1 MVLDKGT
8 KFVKLIK
15 CFIFIVLKRC
25 PTGRLRAGTGS
36 DLKKIRKKKPSV
48 SRQNLVKNC

>member
-25 PTGRLRAGTGS
+25 QMGRLRAGIGS
-36 DLKKIRKKKPSV
+36 DLKKI
-48 SRQNLVKNC
+48 